1 MFILLIIIDPL
12 LIVSDV
18 ISRLVIAVS
27 FVTISEFTT
36 PLHLLFYSVLIISMA
51 YFVVRSQTRQL
62 IRIKKL
68 LREKER
74 TLLNIESQKAELES
88 KNKSITDSLTYAQ
101 RIQEALLPSE
111 NYFRRYFKESFIFY
125 KPKDII
131 SGDFFW
137 IGENEESVFIA
148 AADCTG
154 HGVPGA
160 LMSMIGHEL
169 LDKIINV
176 DKVKRPDRVL
186 EIMNKSLEKTF
197 NREKNI
203 GTIIHDGMDIGIC
216 VVDRGKRKIQFAG
229 AFFPLYIIRDNR
241 LIEFKGDKLILG
253 ETPEGVSFTNNEIA
267 LMDDDMVYLF
277 SDGYVDQFGGSAN
290 KKFMYRRFRYLL
302 MTIYRFPVEDQKSVL
317 EENIKAWMGD
327 TSQVDDILV
336 MGFKPVSSGR
346 I

>member
-12 LIVSDV
+12 LIVSEV

-27 FVTISEFTT
+27 FVTISDFTT
-36 PLHLLFYSVLIISMA
+36 SLHLLFYSVLIISVV

-62 IRIKKL
+62 ISIKKL

-74 TLLNIESQKAELES
+74 TLLNIENQKAELES

-101 RIQEALLPSE
+101 RIQEALDAGGLIPE
-111 NYFRRYFKESFIFY
+111 QLVELL
-125 KPKDII
+125 
-131 SGDFFW
+131 
-137 IGENEESVFIA
+137 A

-216 VVDRGKRKIQFAG
+216 VVDRGKRKIQFAW
-229 AFFPLYIIRDNR
+229 P
-241 LIEFKGDKLILG
+241 
-253 ETPEGVSFTNNEIA
+253 
-267 LMDDDMVYLF
+267 
-277 SDGYVDQFGGSAN
+277 
-290 KKFMYRRFRYLL
+290 
-302 MTIYRFPVEDQKSVL
+302 
-317 EENIKAWMGD
+317 
-327 TSQVDDILV
+327 
-336 MGFKPVSSGR
+336 
-346 I
+346 